1 MKYKV
6 GDKVRI
12 KSLDWYNENK
22 DELGLVCYKK
32 NGLVYPIFFSPIMSN
47 FCGEILTIKS
57 VFKNSYHMNETGSCE
72 FWTDDMIE
80 CKVEE

>member
-12 KSLDWYNENK
+12 KSLSWFRNK
-22 DELGLVCYKK
+22 SKYVTFDFEFWSEMAKY
-32 NGLVYPIFFSPIMSN
+32 
-47 FCGEILTIKS
+47 CGTTMTIS
-57 VFKNSYHMNETGSCE
+57 RGDNSYYLMEEDLGEHLWKES
-72 FWTDDMIE
+72 MIE